1 MGEAMAQTIN
11 HLLDGEKLDIYEE
24 LKDIV
29 QDPDEWL
36 RQPNDQLGGKRPQ
49 DFLGSPEKEKPL
61 RDLLRAIKHGMPT

>member
-1 MGEAMAQTIN
+1 V
-11 HLLDGEKLDIYEE
+11 L
-24 LKDIV
+24 LKDVV

-49 DFLGSPEKEKPL
+49 DFLGSPEKEKLL